1 MFYVDQRSIEFR
13 ILGFN
18 IDMIQLH
25 EMEIWNDFWE
35 LDFLYM
41 SIEWLE
47 IG

>member
-1 MFYVDQRSIEFR
+1 MCVDQRSIEFR
-13 ILGFN
+13 IPGFN
-18 IDMIQLH
+18 IDMIQLL

-35 LDFLYM
+35 LDFFYI